1 MSIAGNIASAAASLL
16 GGMEDAKIGD
26 LTLSALMGLEGSD
39 PLDVTRKPVDQGF
52 VMTDAA
58 VALPIDRTLEICLAD
73 PDLSPEALV
82 SAALSGDAASLT
94 QTWREKKD
102 LLYKMKDDRELVT
115 VQTHEEVLESMLIQ
129 DIIPHYDINDNWDGF
144 FATVFVMKI
153 LVVEGGAAGGLLDQA
168 LDAVGGL

>member
-1 MSIAGNIASAAASLL
+1 MSIAGNLASAAASLL

-26 LTLSALMGLEGSD
+26 LTLSALMALEGSD
-39 PLDVTRKPVDQGF
+39 PLDVTRKPVDKGF

-58 VALPIDRTLEICLAD
+58 VALPKDRTLEICLAD
-73 PDLSPEALV
+73 PCFSPEALIQ
-82 SAALSGDAASLT
+82 AALSGDAASLT

-115 VQTHEEVLESMLIQ
+115 VQTHEEVLPSMMIQ
-129 DIIPHYDINDNWDGF
+129 DIIPHYDVNENMDAF
-144 FATVFVMKI
+144 FATVFVMEI
-153 LVVEGGAAGGLLDQA
+153 RVVEGSAAGGLLDQA

>member
-1 MSIAGNIASAAASLL
+1 MSIAGNLASAAKSLL
-16 GGMEDAKIGD
+16 DAMEDAKIGD

-39 PLDVTRKPVDQGF
+39 PLDVTQKPVDAGF

-58 VALPIDRTLEICLAD
+58 VALPTQRTMEICLAD
-73 PDLSPEALV
+73 PELSIEALAQ
-82 SAALSGDAASLT
+82 AALTGDTAALT

-115 VQTHEEVLESMLIQ
+115 IQTHEEVLESMLIQ
-129 DIIPHYDINDNWDGF
+129 DIIPHYDVNENLDAF

-153 LVVEGGAAGGLLDQA
+153 RVVEAGAAGGLLDQA
-168 LDAVGGL
+168 LDAVGGM